1 MADFK
6 HDPLTE
12 KIIGCCFEVHRLL
25 GPGFSE
31 KVYSNAVQYQL
42 KLQNLSFVAEKEF
55 NVFYKEQF
63 VGNFRCDIF
72 VENTVIVELKS
83 VTGILPKLFDV
94 QVLSYL
100 KASKIKNSIIDKF
113 WKPKLRSKTIFG
125 LTDKTTKNNYLYILK
140 NRCNPK
146 K

>member
-25 GPGFSE
+25 GPGFNE
-31 KVYSNAVQYQL
+31 KIYSNALQHQL

-72 VENTVIVELKS
+72 VEDTTIVELKA
-83 VTGILPKLFDV
+83 VTGILPKVFEI
-94 QVLSYL
+94 QVVSYL
-100 KASKIKNSIIDKF
+100 KASKIKTGLLIN
-113 WKPKLRSKTIFG
+113 FG
-125 LTDKTTKNNYLYILK
+125 
-140 NRCNPK
+140 NPSCEVK
-146 K
+146 RFSV